1 MTNRRILGSGFLI
14 FCSFLILAMPV
25 QGGEKNK
32 EPRAEAAIREAN
44 KNIPFLYIK
53 PFDPIP
59 GLYEAGIPDGR
70 GGKIIYYFDSSGKY
84 IINGH
89 IFDTTTRKDLTAARL
104 EEINSI
110 DWRKLPLD
118 KAIVSGDPKG
128 TPVAIFTDPD
138 CPYCK
143 QLERELRNVKGLKI
157 YTFLFPIE
165 KIHPEARA
173 KAEAIWCSKD
183 QVKAL
188 HDVLIDGKTLDVPA
202 CENPVGDIIALGK
215 ELGIHGTPTLIA
227 ADGRKRGGTMEASRL
242 MAWATRNKNR

>member
-1 MTNRRILGSGFLI
+1 MSKKQFLLPGLLLLSLLWTLSI
-14 FCSFLILAMPV
+14 PV
-25 QGGEKNK
+25 QAGEQGTKTK
-32 EPRAEAAIREAN
+32 AEDAIREAN
-44 KNIPFLYIK
+44 KEIPFLYIK
-53 PFDPIP
+53 PFEPIP
-59 GLYEAGIPDGR
+59 GLYEAGIPNGR

-110 DWRKLPLD
+110 DWKKLPLD

-128 TPVAIFTDPD
+128 TPIAIFTDPD

-143 QLERELRNVKGLKI
+143 QLERELRNAKGLKI

-165 KIHPEARA
+165 KIHPKARA

-188 HDVLIDGKTLDVPA
+188 HEVLIDGKTLDAPA
-202 CENPVGDIIALGK
+202 CENPVADIIALGK

-227 ADGRKRGGTMEASRL
+227 ADGRRRSGTMQADKLVE
-242 MAWATRNKNR
+242 WATKNKNK